1 MRNNPFIIEQ
11 VVTPEHLI
19 NRTEELQT
27 VQQTLTQGGKLFLIA
42 PRRFGKTS
50 ILVSSATRL
59 RENGYSVIYLNLQTL
74 TSMEQIIND
83 ILTQAASFTSNVKKA
98 AEQMRQIF
106 TRFNPHFTYD
116 PNTNLPT
123 VSLGI
128 KSPAQ
133 AEQPALLIEALRQL
147 ETLAGKQKAPIG
159 VIFDEFQELLYL
171 GGADIEKQLRGEMQ
185 MHQRVGYVIAG
196 SETALL
202 TEMISNP
209 NRPFYKLGF
218 PLFLKTLPTDEVAAY
233 ITQSFRQIKCP
244 ISTEAINEILRAAQ
258 NVPHAIQL
266 ICHKLWEY
274 ALLNGLKKVE
284 PQEVQATIH
293 TLLSMYNPVYVGI
306 WLNLVPNQ
314 RRILQLIAG
323 GTTTQL
329 LSQASVRQANL
340 SPGIMQKSL
349 QSLERTQILRKEMDS
364 LTVNYVFL
372 DPLFALWI
380 KDNAVGTS

>member
-74 TSMEQIIND
+74 TSMEQLIND

-185 MHQRVGYVIAG
+185 IHQRVGYVIAG

-233 ITQSFRQIKCP
+233 ITHSFRQIKCP

-258 NVPHAIQL
+258 NVPHSIQL

-274 ALLNGLKKVE
+274 ALLNGLKKVA
-284 PQEVQATIH
+284 PQEVQVTIR

>member
-50 ILVSSATRL
+50 ILISAATRL
-59 RENGYSVIYLNLQTL
+59 RENGYAVIYLNLQTL

-106 TRFNPHFTYD
+106 TRFNPNFTYD

-133 AEQPALLIEALRQL
+133 PEQPSLLIEALRQL

-159 VIFDEFQELLYL
+159 VIFDEFQELLNL
-171 GGADIEKQLRGEMQ
+171 GGEDIEKQLRGEMQ

-209 NRPFYKLGF
+209 NRPFYKLGL

-233 ITQSFRQIKCP
+233 ITQSFQKISCP
-244 ISTEAINEILRAAQ
+244 ISTEAINETLSAAQ
-258 NVPHAIQL
+258 NVPHSIQL

-274 ALLNGLKKVE
+274 ALLNGLKNVG

-314 RRILQLIAG
+314 RRILQLIAA

-329 LSQASVRQANL
+329 LSQTNLRQANL

-349 QSLERTQILRKEMDS
+349 IALERTQIIRKEMDS

-380 KDNAVGTS
+380 KENTAAN

>member
-1 MRNNPFIIEQ
+1 MRSNPFIIEQ

-19 NRTEELQT
+19 NRTEELQA

-50 ILVSSATRL
+50 ILVSAATRL
-59 RENGYSVIYLNLQTL
+59 RESGYAVIYLNLQTL

-98 AEQMRQIF
+98 AEQVRQIF
-106 TRFNPHFTYD
+106 TRFNPNFTYD

-128 KSPAQ
+128 KAPAQ
-133 AEQPALLIEALRQL
+133 PEQPTLLIEALRQL
-147 ETLAGKQKAPIG
+147 ESLAGKQKAPIG
-159 VIFDEFQELLYL
+159 VIFDEFQELLNL
-171 GGADIEKQLRGEMQ
+171 GGVEIEKQLRGEMQ

-202 TEMISNP
+202 TDMISNP
-209 NRPFYKLGF
+209 NRPFYKLGL
-218 PLFLKTLPTDEVAAY
+218 PLFLKPLPTDEVADY
-233 ITQSFRQIKCP
+233 ITQSFRQIKCL
-244 ISTEAINEILRAAQ
+244 ISAEVITEILSAAQ

-274 ALLNGLKKVE
+274 ALLNGLKKIE
-284 PQEVQATIH
+284 LPEVQATIH
-293 TLLSMYNPVYVGI
+293 SLLSIYNPVYVGI

-314 RRILQLIAG
+314 RRILQLIAA

-329 LSQASVRQANL
+329 LSQTNLRQIDL
-340 SPGIMQKSL
+340 SPGVMQKSL
-349 QSLERTQILRKEMDS
+349 QSLERTQILRKEIDS

-380 KDNAVGTS
+380 KENAATT